1 MVMNI
6 SKQKAVS
13 AFFLSIV
20 WAAIFDGIEN
30 NPAIAGCNVFGC
42 SQSSVAECNPF
53 GCPQPPLGQECTP
66 FGCPQPPLGQEC
78 TPFGCPSSPQPSQ
91 NSSNSFGQPIIIIS
105 GNNGNSQP
113 SNNQPSNFEVCF
125 NGFINKGYSPSTAL
139 DKCKELK

>member
-42 SQSSVAECNPF
+42 SQSSVAECN
-53 GCPQPPLGQECTP
+53 P

>member
-53 GCPQPPLGQECTP
+53 GCPQPPLGQECTH
-66 FGCPQPPLGQEC
+66 
-78 TPFGCPSSPQPSQ
+78 FGCPSSPQPSQ
-91 NSSNSFGQPIIIIS
+91 NSSNSSGQPIIIIP